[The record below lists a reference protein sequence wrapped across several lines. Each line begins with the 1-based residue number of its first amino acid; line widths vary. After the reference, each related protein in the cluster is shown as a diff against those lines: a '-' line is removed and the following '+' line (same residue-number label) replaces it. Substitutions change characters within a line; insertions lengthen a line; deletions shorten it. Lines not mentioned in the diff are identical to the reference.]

1 MNERGERPIVSDT
14 EPVSGFSLVCTHTL
28 SFYLS
33 LSLSSVFISTRD
45 VMRFFSFPNKR
56 VTKHGDNKE
65 NINRTGIRKVVG
77 IIESVKYVGIVA
89 FSR

>member
-1 MNERGERPIVSDT
+1 
-14 EPVSGFSLVCTHTL
+14 
-28 SFYLS
+28 
-33 LSLSSVFISTRD
+33 
-45 VMRFFSFPNKR
+45 MRFFSFPNKR
-56 VTKHGDNKE
+56 VTKHGDNKG